1 VLALVVVPAAAGHGT
16 LSPATAE
23 AGSTQD
29 FELTVPGDRLD
40 ADIVGVALRVADGA
54 EIVSAE
60 AEQPLW
66 SVSWDDD
73 GVTWEG
79 GPIDRGGAGTF
90 RFTAR
95 MPSEPGFAEFSLVET
110 YDDGVAA
117 PFPLPVAVAG
127 GDVAGGSSSDGM
139 ALAALLVA
147 IVALI
152 ASTAAL
158 ALSLRGRSSPPRT

>member
-1 VLALVVVPAAAGHGT
+1 MALVTVPVAAGHGT
-16 LSPATAE
+16 LAPATAE
-23 AGSTQD
+23 AGRTQA

-40 ADIVGVALRVADGA
+40 ADVVGVALRVPAGV

-66 SVSWDDD
+66 SVSWDDE

-95 MPSEPGFAEFSLVET
+95 MPPEPGPIELSLVER

-117 PFPLPVAVAG
+117 PFPLGVAVAG
-127 GDVAGGSSSDGM
+127 GDAAGGDSSDRV
-139 ALAALLVA
+139 AVAALLVA
-147 IVALI
+147 ILALI

-158 ALSLRGRSSPPRT
+158 ALSLRARRPPPPT

>member
-1 VLALVVVPAAAGHGT
+1 MALVAVPVAAGHGT
-16 LSPATAE
+16 LTPVTAE
-23 AGSTQD
+23 AGSTQA

-40 ADIVGVALRVADGA
+40 ADIVGVALRVAGGV

-73 GVTWEG
+73 GVSWEG

-90 RFTAR
+90 RFTAQ
-95 MPSEPGFAEFSLVET
+95 MSSEPGLTEFSLVET

-117 PFPLPVAVAG
+117 PFPLSVAVAG
-127 GDVAGGSSSDGM
+127 GDAAGTGSSNG
-139 ALAALLVA
+139 VA
-147 IVALI
+147 WPRF
-152 ASTAAL
+152 SW
-158 ALSLRGRSSPPRT
+158 RSSR